1 MREPIRDD
9 LQIIKTLKMKKIIK
23 FGLIA
28 TVLAAFAFV
37 GCKEDEE
44 ISNNDNDNDS
54 QYKIDSVNYVI
65 ERLNN
70 CFPDGVFDNISP
82 ADKST
87 SVDVFDKPQVV
98 FNVPINTVIDSYYRV
113 SIAEFTV
120 VKADGT
126 KVDGDYALS
135 DDNLTCVFNIKE
147 PYENGASYKV
157 DVKVR
162 FETEVVTN
170 WRKVIADDGDEYWD
184 GDRAWQIINDIDGN
198 EYIKEITTE
207 FTAGNRPMSFNPKH
221 ILYSYPADRQRN
233 FLPKETNLAYMI
245 LDFDYSY
252 LLNEYKTKGYEQ
264 KICIKPFGGETTTLD
279 FTYTT
284 ATNGCGRGEIDYSFA
299 GFHFDNNVIYH
310 LAVVNIAKDSSQTD
324 ASVPYEIYAIDFRTS
339 SYNTFP
345 EKMNNISY
353 DTLGVFRQSAGT
365 IGQLIW
371 NFKDMSEVV
380 ESFDLCDYNY
390 YQQTNS
396 LLRVNLDYDNCQ
408 WYKEKIAPLIY
419 ENEDVLSIVGN
430 YTPPTTNV
438 YDIFVVDACLL
449 TDEEVETGVFAE
461 HSNFSAFNCNASIY
475 IDNDYYEIK
484 VKLANTPEDKLTEG
498 AKVLLATDNLPSLIE
513 GNYPMKIKYTL
524 PGKKI
529 VTSEYV
535 RDMKYTY

>member
-1 MREPIRDD
+1 
-9 LQIIKTLKMKKIIK
+9 MKKIIK

-28 TVLAAFAFV
+28 TVLAAFAFA
-37 GCKEDEE
+37 GCKNDDDEE
-44 ISNNDNDNDS
+44 LKKEDDKTVVSDTTNITDTTPQVPDTIGMAELV
-54 QYKIDSVNYVI
+54 QIKVGTPFGKGVIDKF
-65 ERLNN
+65 L
-70 CFPDGVFDNISP
+70 P

-98 FNVPINTVIDSYYRV
+98 FNVPLNTDTAFDWKSVYRI
-113 SIAEFTV
+113 SIAEFTLK
-120 VKADGT
+120 KADGT
-126 KVDGDYALS
+126 QINGTFSSSS
-135 DDNLTCVFNIKE
+135 DSLTSFFNMPE
-147 PYENGASYKV
+147 PYENGASYSAY
-157 DVKVR
+157 VKIR
-162 FETEVVTN
+162 FEQ
-170 WRKVIADDGDEYWD
+170 KVGNV
-184 GDRAWQIINDIDGN
+184 WQIIKDENGNDYF
-198 EYIKEITTE
+198 EEQTTE
-207 FTAGNRPMSFNPKH
+207 FTAGERRFAFNPKH
-221 ILYSYPADRQRN
+221 IIYSYPADRQMN

-245 LDFDYSY
+245 LDFDYTY
-252 LLNEYKTKGYEQ
+252 LFDEYKAKGYEQ
-264 KICIKPFGGETTTLD
+264 KIRITPLGGETTTVD

-284 ATNGCGRGEIDYSFA
+284 ATKGCGNGEIDYSVA
-299 GFHFDNNVIYH
+299 DLHLNNNVIYH
-310 LAVVNIAKDSSQTD
+310 LAIVNIAKDSSQID

-353 DTLGVFRQSAGT
+353 DTLGVFCQSAGT

-484 VKLANTPEDKLTEG
+484 VKLANTPEGKLTEG
-498 AKVLLATDNLPSLIE
+498 AKELLATDYLPELIE
-513 GNYPMKIKYTL
+513 GSYPMKIEYTL
-524 PGKKI
+524 PGKNI
-529 VTSEYV
+529 VTSKYV
-535 RDMKYTY
+535 CDLKYTDDYDDDYDD